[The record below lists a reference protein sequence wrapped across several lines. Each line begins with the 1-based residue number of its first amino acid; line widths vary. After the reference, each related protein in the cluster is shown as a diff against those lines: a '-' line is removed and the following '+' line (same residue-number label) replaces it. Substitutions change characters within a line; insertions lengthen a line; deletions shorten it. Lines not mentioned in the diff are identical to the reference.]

1 MAKAYKPD
9 DYATRTF
16 LISMGV
22 IGAWIVA
29 AFLFVILA
37 D

>member
-1 MAKAYKPD
+1 MAKEYKAD

-16 LISMGV
+16 YVSMCV
-22 IGAWIVA
+22 IGAWIVG
-29 AFLFVILA
+29 AFAFVILA